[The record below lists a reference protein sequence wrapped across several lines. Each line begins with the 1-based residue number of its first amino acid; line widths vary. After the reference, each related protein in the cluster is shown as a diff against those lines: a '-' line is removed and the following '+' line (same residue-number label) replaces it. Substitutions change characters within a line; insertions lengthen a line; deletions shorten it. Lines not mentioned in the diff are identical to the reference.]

1 MGRKREPDH
10 DWVCRRCGCPCVM
23 PGTTR
28 TGKHVGGGQGMRACN
43 QAEPVL
49 RRDLEHEAQQV
60 VAGLRNRIRLR
71 PEEQ

>member
-1 MGRKREPDH
+1 
-10 DWVCRRCGCPCVM
+10 
-23 PGTTR
+23 
-28 TGKHVGGGQGMRACN
+28 MRACN
-43 QAEPVL
+43 QADPVL